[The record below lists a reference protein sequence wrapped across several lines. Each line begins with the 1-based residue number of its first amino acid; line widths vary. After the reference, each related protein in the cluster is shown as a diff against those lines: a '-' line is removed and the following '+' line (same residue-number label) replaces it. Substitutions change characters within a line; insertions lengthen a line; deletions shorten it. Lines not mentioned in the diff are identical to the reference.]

1 MIYSDIIHIFVEK
14 LFIMSFKPSKYQEAI
29 FKFINEE
36 TGNAVI
42 NAVAGSGKT
51 TTLIESLKLVDPNL
65 SILFLAFNKNIKQE
79 IEKRI
84 KAANLS
90 VDINTC
96 HGFGYSTILRNTDK
110 EIVLDNNKYFKLLKD
125 LIKYGQSDD
134 IEAIKHYNF
143 TEDDMQYTLG
153 FNLEFQNKKEI
164 IEFQKNVTNLTNL
177 LRLYVSKEP
186 ADIEMIIDKYDIVLS
201 DKEIELAIQLLTLGQ
216 KLNNIIDYTDMLYLP
231 LFYDYD
237 APQYDLVMLDEIQ
250 DLNTAQKLLM
260 LKAIKPNGR
269 FIGVGDK
276 NQCQPPETM
285 VRLSNGNEVR
295 IDELKIG
302 DNVISYNTKQGKG
315 FVGYY
320 QSDSFV
326 KRYADK
332 SAKILD
338 IAKHKFNGDLIQI
351 ITDKDNY
358 SSKYT
363 PNHKCLIKYKN
374 VNKYL
379 LYLIEKDGK
388 FRIGIM
394 PIQSRHGFGLSVRSR
409 QEKANKSWILK
420 TFDDRDEAYYNEQYY
435 SYEYGIPQLRF
446 IDNQTGTMRQCD
458 IDSIWDRF
466 DTNKM
471 LNNANTL
478 LNLFG
483 RLYEYPFWYQNSNI
497 HNSRT
502 GICEMKAC
510 NLIPEIMLVPCFN
523 SNNRGAN
530 GNIKAEFQEFNLIRE
545 QYEGLVYSL
554 KVSREECYVA
564 DNILTHNSIYGFAG
578 SDDESFD
585 KITEIPNTTIL
596 SLSEKYRCGHNIV
609 ETVKHIVPQIVSHKN
624 NVQGVVNKTDS
635 VNNIAYGDMV
645 LCRNTYPLVKLCL
658 KFITENKKANVM
670 GADIGKTL
678 IKLIE
683 STNET
688 KTVNAIAKLYADLQT
703 VLTRIMRTYNISPEN
718 AMRKGEYT
726 NALERIKVFEIIYN
740 DLSEDKRELVENI
753 TAKLAQI
760 FKDERDGILLS
771 TIHRA
776 KGLESD
782 KVFIIH
788 AELMPSPYAKK
799 MWELK
804 QEDNLIYVAR
814 TRAIQQLSYVTDF
827 DAYETMG
834 CESVDISHIVI
845 KESQHVGSIG
855 QRMVL
860 EGEVIEVKHIESYNE
875 DIFVVQD
882 KEGNIFEHWG
892 RIPQHFVTEKNL
904 RIKIGTN
911 IKGNIKIT
919 KHTSFNDVNKNAFK
933 CYK

>member
-1 MIYSDIIHIFVEK
+1 MA
-14 LFIMSFKPSKYQEAI
+14 FKPSKYQKKI

-143 TEDDMQYTLG
+143 TEDDMQYTVG

-216 KLNNIIDYTDMLYLP
+216 RLNNIIDYTDMLYLP

-237 APQYDLVMLDEIQ
+237 APQYDLVYIDECQ
-250 DLNTAQKLLM
+250 DLNTAQRLLM
-260 LKAIKPNGR
+260 LKSVKPNGR
-269 FIGVGDK
+269 FIAVGDK
-276 NQCQPPETM
+276 NQ
-285 VRLSNGNEVR
+285 
-295 IDELKIG
+295 
-302 DNVISYNTKQGKG
+302 
-315 FVGYY
+315 
-320 QSDSFV
+320 
-326 KRYADK
+326 A
-332 SAKILD
+332 
-338 IAKHKFNGDLIQI
+338 
-351 ITDKDNY
+351 
-358 SSKYT
+358 
-363 PNHKCLIKYKN
+363 
-374 VNKYL
+374 
-379 LYLIEKDGK
+379 
-388 FRIGIM
+388 
-394 PIQSRHGFGLSVRSR
+394 
-409 QEKANKSWILK
+409 
-420 TFDDRDEAYYNEQYY
+420 
-435 SYEYGIPQLRF
+435 
-446 IDNQTGTMRQCD
+446 
-458 IDSIWDRF
+458 
-466 DTNKM
+466 
-471 LNNANTL
+471 
-478 LNLFG
+478 
-483 RLYEYPFWYQNSNI
+483 
-497 HNSRT
+497 
-502 GICEMKAC
+502 
-510 NLIPEIMLVPCFN
+510 
-523 SNNRGAN
+523 
-530 GNIKAEFQEFNLIRE
+530 
-545 QYEGLVYSL
+545 
-554 KVSREECYVA
+554 
-564 DNILTHNSIYGFAG
+564 IYGFSG

-585 KITEIPNTTIL
+585 KLTQLDNTTIL
-596 SLSEKYRCGHNIV
+596 GLSETYRCGHNIV
-609 ETVKHIVPQIVSHKN
+609 ETVKHIVSQIVPHKN

-683 STNET
+683 GTNET

-703 VLTRIMRTYNISPEN
+703 VLNRIMRTYNISPEN

-860 EGEVIEVKHIESYNE
+860 EGEVIEVKHIANYNE
-875 DIFVVQD
+875 DVFVVQD

-911 IKGNIKIT
+911 IKGPIKIT
-919 KHTSFNDVNKNAFK
+919 KHTSFNDVNKNGFK
-933 CYK
+933 CLK

>member
-1 MIYSDIIHIFVEK
+1 
-14 LFIMSFKPSKYQEAI
+14 
-29 FKFINEE
+29 
-36 TGNAVI
+36 
-42 NAVAGSGKT
+42 
-51 TTLIESLKLVDPNL
+51 
-65 SILFLAFNKNIKQE
+65 
-79 IEKRI
+79 
-84 KAANLS
+84 
-90 VDINTC
+90 
-96 HGFGYSTILRNTDK
+96 
-110 EIVLDNNKYFKLLKD
+110 
-125 LIKYGQSDD
+125 
-134 IEAIKHYNF
+134 
-143 TEDDMQYTLG
+143 
-153 FNLEFQNKKEI
+153 LEFQNKKEI

-237 APQYDLVMLDEIQ
+237 APQYDLVYIDECQ
-250 DLNTAQKLLM
+250 DLNTAQRLLM
-260 LKAIKPNGR
+260 LKSVKPNGR
-269 FIGVGDK
+269 FIAVGDK
-276 NQCQPPETM
+276 NQ
-285 VRLSNGNEVR
+285 
-295 IDELKIG
+295 
-302 DNVISYNTKQGKG
+302 
-315 FVGYY
+315 
-320 QSDSFV
+320 
-326 KRYADK
+326 A
-332 SAKILD
+332 
-338 IAKHKFNGDLIQI
+338 
-351 ITDKDNY
+351 
-358 SSKYT
+358 
-363 PNHKCLIKYKN
+363 
-374 VNKYL
+374 
-379 LYLIEKDGK
+379 
-388 FRIGIM
+388 
-394 PIQSRHGFGLSVRSR
+394 
-409 QEKANKSWILK
+409 
-420 TFDDRDEAYYNEQYY
+420 
-435 SYEYGIPQLRF
+435 
-446 IDNQTGTMRQCD
+446 
-458 IDSIWDRF
+458 
-466 DTNKM
+466 
-471 LNNANTL
+471 
-478 LNLFG
+478 
-483 RLYEYPFWYQNSNI
+483 
-497 HNSRT
+497 
-502 GICEMKAC
+502 
-510 NLIPEIMLVPCFN
+510 
-523 SNNRGAN
+523 
-530 GNIKAEFQEFNLIRE
+530 
-545 QYEGLVYSL
+545 
-554 KVSREECYVA
+554 
-564 DNILTHNSIYGFAG
+564 IYGFSG

-585 KITEIPNTTIL
+585 KLTQLDNTTIL
-596 SLSEKYRCGHNIV
+596 GLSETYRCGHNIV
-609 ETVKHIVPQIVSHKN
+609 ETVKHIVSQIVPHKN

-683 STNET
+683 GTNET

-703 VLTRIMRTYNISPEN
+703 VLNRIMRTYNISPEN

-740 DLSEDKRELVENI
+740 DLPEDKREFVENI

-855 QRMVL
+855 QRIVL
-860 EGEVIEVKHIESYNE
+860 EGEIIEVKHIESYNE

-911 IKGNIKIT
+911 IKGPIKIT
-919 KHTSFNDVNKNAFK
+919 KHTSFNDVNKNGFK
-933 CYK
+933 CLK

>member
-1 MIYSDIIHIFVEK
+1 
-14 LFIMSFKPSKYQEAI
+14 MSFKPSKYQKKI
-29 FKFINEE
+29 FKFIQEE
-36 TGNAVI
+36 KGNAVI

-125 LIKYGQSDD
+125 LIKYGQSED

-143 TEDDMQYTLG
+143 TEDDMQYTVG

-237 APQYDLVMLDEIQ
+237 APQYDLVYIDECQ
-250 DLNTAQKLLM
+250 DLNTAQRLLM
-260 LKAIKPNGR
+260 LKSVKPNGR
-269 FIGVGDK
+269 FIAVGDK
-276 NQCQPPETM
+276 NQ
-285 VRLSNGNEVR
+285 
-295 IDELKIG
+295 
-302 DNVISYNTKQGKG
+302 
-315 FVGYY
+315 
-320 QSDSFV
+320 
-326 KRYADK
+326 A
-332 SAKILD
+332 
-338 IAKHKFNGDLIQI
+338 
-351 ITDKDNY
+351 
-358 SSKYT
+358 
-363 PNHKCLIKYKN
+363 
-374 VNKYL
+374 
-379 LYLIEKDGK
+379 
-388 FRIGIM
+388 
-394 PIQSRHGFGLSVRSR
+394 
-409 QEKANKSWILK
+409 
-420 TFDDRDEAYYNEQYY
+420 
-435 SYEYGIPQLRF
+435 
-446 IDNQTGTMRQCD
+446 
-458 IDSIWDRF
+458 
-466 DTNKM
+466 
-471 LNNANTL
+471 
-478 LNLFG
+478 
-483 RLYEYPFWYQNSNI
+483 
-497 HNSRT
+497 
-502 GICEMKAC
+502 
-510 NLIPEIMLVPCFN
+510 
-523 SNNRGAN
+523 
-530 GNIKAEFQEFNLIRE
+530 
-545 QYEGLVYSL
+545 
-554 KVSREECYVA
+554 
-564 DNILTHNSIYGFAG
+564 IYGFSG

-585 KITEIPNTTIL
+585 KLTQLDNTTIL
-596 SLSEKYRCGHNIV
+596 GLSETYRCGHNIV
-609 ETVKHIVPQIVSHKN
+609 ETVKHIVAQIVPHKN
-624 NVQGVVNKTDS
+624 NVQGIVNKTDS

-683 STNET
+683 ATNEI

-703 VLTRIMRTYNISPEN
+703 VLNRIMRTYNISPEN

-740 DLSEDKRELVENI
+740 DLPEDKREFVENI
-753 TAKLAQI
+753 TTKLAQI

-855 QRMVL
+855 QRIVL
-860 EGEVIEVKHIESYNE
+860 EGEIIEVKHIESYNE

-911 IKGNIKIT
+911 IKGPIKIT
-919 KHTSFNDVNKNAFK
+919 KHTTFNDVNKNGFK
-933 CYK
+933 CLK